1 MTFANLPLAAVLA
14 GLAGLAALLYL
25 LQQLRMRH
33 TVVTVPTVLFWRA
46 AARDAPVRVL
56 RERFRHW
63 LAYLLFLAICAL
75 LWFGFAAP
83 EARPDGA
90 RHHVLFLDGSA
101 HAASGD
107 DFARA
112 VAALKTD
119 LRTLPTERREVVWGG
134 VHNVK
139 LLAAGEDH
147 LLLDRRLAGLA
158 PEAAPSALR
167 DQLRLVSIPNGWPE
181 QVEFVIY
188 GRAPVD
194 AAALAGVRPGV
205 RVSRGLEYAA
215 PAPNQGIVAL
225 GLAGAASGQWERVDA
240 LVRVAASDPERLG
253 QENAVLVRLDGQ
265 PWPGTPER
273 VGAGLLLRDLPA
285 EGQLLAIDLPAGDD
299 LTLDDHASVRLPQ
312 RRLLGVAVA
321 ADVPSVIGEAIDAD
335 PGLRRAADDAVV
347 AVRLAGT
354 DFGGDLPAMELVPMA
369 AQEAAF
375 HVVYAGGEGAADA
388 GRRLRHAVGLLGL
401 DQIDATGL
409 ATALQRPV
417 TLAVESGERPA
428 VSVWAALV
436 DEGFNFTADRGF
448 PLFLARTLRHLAG
461 ERAWPRFLAAG
472 TPVQEGAAGWS
483 SDATPAL
490 DAVGARHVPAPGNPR
505 QGDWAVALLS
515 EEVTARKA
523 GVALPL
529 YQRGGAGAT
538 AAGIATWIALAAI
551 ALLALEWVLFRRG
564 LVP

>member
-1 MTFANLPLAAVLA
+1 MTFANLPIAAVLA
-14 GLAGLAALLYL
+14 GLAGLAALLFL
-25 LQQLRMRH
+25 LQRLRIRH

-83 EARPDGA
+83 ESQPDGA

-112 VAALKTD
+112 VAALETD

-147 LLLDRRLAGLA
+147 LLLDRRLADLA

-181 QVEFVIY
+181 QVEFVVY

-205 RVSRGLEYAA
+205 RVSRGLEYPA

-225 GLAGAASGQWERVDA
+225 GLAGATSDEWERVDA
-240 LVRVAASDPERLG
+240 LVRVAASERTAQLD
-253 QENAVLVRLDGQ
+253 APLVRLDDQ
-265 PWPGTPER
+265 PWPGAPER
-273 VGAGLLLRDLPA
+273 VGGSLLLRDLPA
-285 EGQLLAIDLPAGDD
+285 KGQLLTVELPAADA
-299 LTLDDHASVRLPQ
+299 LTLDDQAHVRLPQ

-321 ADVPSVIGEAIDAD
+321 PGVPSVIGEAIDAD
-335 PGLRRAADDAVV
+335 PGLRRAADDAAV
-347 AVRLAGT
+347 AVRFAGT
-354 DFGGDLPAMELVPMA
+354 DFGGELPALELVPMA

-375 HVVYAGGEGAADA
+375 HVVYAAGEGAADA
-388 GRRLRHAVGLLGL
+388 GRRLGHAVALLGL

-428 VSVWAALV
+428 VSLWAALL

-472 TPVQEGAAGWS
+472 TPVQDGAAGWS

-490 DAVGARHVPAPGNPR
+490 DAVGARYVPAPGNPR
-505 QGDWAVALLS
+505 QGDWAVSLLS
-515 EEVTARKA
+515 EEVTAREA
-523 GVALPL
+523 GAALPL
-529 YQRGGAGAT
+529 YQRGGAGTT

-551 ALLALEWVLFRRG
+551 ALLALEWALFRRG